1 MAETKKKLSKV
12 AKSPWFIAGAG
23 FVLGALL
30 ILVIRFASYQ
40 PEEAVHYH
48 ANFGVYI
55 NGQREQFVGPR
66 YYEESA
72 DSSCDNEGHDEDAAG
87 RMHMHNN
94 VNDVV
99 HVHDHLVTWGHFFQ
113 SIGWAFDKDYAKT
126 ASQVLTA
133 EGQNKVTFTLNGQPV
148 EDINN
153 LIIESEDRLLIN
165 YGNTPQDQLD
175 EYYKSVASTAGKYNT
190 SADPASCGAGES
202 KDSFSDRLKNLF

>member
-1 MAETKKKLSKV
+1 MRRRLVKIAR
-12 AKSPWFIAGAG
+12 SPWFIAGTS
-23 FVLGALL
+23 FVVGVLL

-40 PEEAVHYH
+40 TEEAVHYH
-48 ANFGVYI
+48 ANFAVYV

-72 DSSCDNEGHDEDAAG
+72 ASSCDTEGHDEDPAG
-87 RMHMHNN
+87 RMHMHGN
-94 VNDVV
+94 VNDTV

-126 ASQVLTA
+126 ASQVLLA
-133 EGQNKVTFTLNGQPV
+133 DGQNKVTFILNGQPV
-148 EDINN
+148 EDISN

-165 YGNTPQDQLD
+165 YGNTSQDQLD

-190 SADPASCGAGES
+190 SSDPASCGAGQTNPT
-202 KDSFSDRLKNLF
+202 FSDRLKNLF